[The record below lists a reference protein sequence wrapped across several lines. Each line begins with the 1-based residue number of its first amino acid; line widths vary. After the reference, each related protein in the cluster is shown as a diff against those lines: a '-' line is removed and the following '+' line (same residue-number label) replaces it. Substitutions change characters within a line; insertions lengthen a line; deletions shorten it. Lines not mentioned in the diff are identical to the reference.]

1 MSAQNIYD
9 TAPLGAL
16 IRYSD
21 GAPMPPARFNK
32 KVAAWKRDNGVGRL
46 VRKTPSL
53 VMGRYVA
60 PATLTLHEGN
70 FASADVI
77 VLTVHRCF
85 NLTENLTFEVVST
98 PRPRTCRVLQP
109 FGESVEL
116 IHLARDR
123 AAAEAWLRENPEP
136 HARLE
141 EVCASES
148 EFSSDQT
155 VAETMTPSAREVL

>member
-9 TAPLGAL
+9 SAPLGAL

-21 GAPMPPARFNK
+21 GTPMPPARFNK

-53 VMGRYVA
+53 VMGRYTA

-70 FASADVI
+70 YASGGVI
-77 VLTVHRCF
+77 VLTVHRSY
-85 NLTENLTFEVVST
+85 NLHSNLTFEVVGT
-98 PRPRTCRVLQP
+98 PKPGNCRVLQP

-116 IHLARDR
+116 IHLAQDR
-123 AAAEAWLRENPEP
+123 AAAEAWLRGNPYS

-141 EVCASES
+141 EVEASLVELPADGTT
-148 EFSSDQT
+148 FG
-155 VAETMTPSAREVL
+155 AMTSLAKEAL

>member
-9 TAPLGAL
+9 SAPLGAL

-21 GAPMPPARFNK
+21 GTPMPPARFNK

-46 VRKTPSL
+46 VRKTPSF

-70 FASADVI
+70 FASAGVI
-77 VLTVHRCF
+77 VLTVHRSF
-85 NLTENLTFEVVST
+85 NLTGNLTFQVVST
-98 PRPRTCRVLQP
+98 PRLGNCRVLQP
-109 FGESVEL
+109 FGEGVEL

-123 AAAEAWLRENPEP
+123 AAAQAWLKENPEP

-141 EVCASES
+141 EVCAGES
-148 EFSSDQT
+148 RLPADQSA
-155 VAETMTPSAREVL
+155 VEIMTPSAREAF